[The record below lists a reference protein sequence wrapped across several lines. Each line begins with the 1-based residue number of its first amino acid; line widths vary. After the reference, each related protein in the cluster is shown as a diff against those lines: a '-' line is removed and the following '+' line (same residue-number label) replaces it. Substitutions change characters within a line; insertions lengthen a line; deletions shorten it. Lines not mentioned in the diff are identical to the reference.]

1 MSAIASGIDFDVDP
15 RGDLTDLIR
24 RAQRGDA
31 QAAEVLLASTYRELR
46 RLARARLRGGG
57 RNVLLD
63 TGSLVHEW
71 YLRFA
76 ETQGALLADRAHFMR
91 HASRVMRSVIVDFAR
106 KQNAARRGGGAP
118 HASLTFQIADGGT
131 AGADHIIRVHE
142 ALDELAKLDA
152 RMSQVVEMRYF
163 GGMSEMEIGDALGVG
178 ERTVRR
184 DWERARLWLADA
196 LG

>member
-1 MSAIASGIDFDVDP
+1 MDQATSAIGFDVDP
-15 RGDLTDLIR
+15 RGNLTDLIR
-24 RAQRGDA
+24 RAQRGDS
-31 QAAEVLLASTYRELR
+31 QAAEALLASTYRELR

-76 ETQGALLADRAHFMR
+76 EAKGALLFDRAHFMR

-106 KQNAARRGGGAP
+106 RQNAARRGGGAR
-118 HASLTFQIADGGT
+118 HATLTVQMADGAS
-131 AGADHIIRVHE
+131 AGGEHILRVHE
-142 ALDELAKLDA
+142 ALDELAKLDP

-163 GGMSEMEIGDALGVG
+163 GGMSEREIGEALGVG

-184 DWERARLWLADA
+184 DWERARLWLSEA
-196 LG
+196 LV